1 MAEDSHMQLFRRNR
15 DGANE
20 TSAAVAQQASASAE
34 QVGKMVEQGVD
45 RANAALATARERGE
59 QAAERTAEAL
69 EDWRGNLETTVRA
82 QPMASLFIAGL
93 VGMAFGAFLRMGS
106 GDKSS

>member
-1 MAEDSHMQLFRRNR
+1 MAEDSHMQLFRRK

-20 TSAAVAQQASASAE
+20 TSAAVAQQASATAE

-45 RANAALATARERGE
+45 RANAALAVARERGE

-69 EDWRGNLETTVRA
+69 EDWRGNLETSVRA
-82 QPMASLFIAGL
+82 QPMTALMIAAA

-106 GDKSS
+106 GSKSS